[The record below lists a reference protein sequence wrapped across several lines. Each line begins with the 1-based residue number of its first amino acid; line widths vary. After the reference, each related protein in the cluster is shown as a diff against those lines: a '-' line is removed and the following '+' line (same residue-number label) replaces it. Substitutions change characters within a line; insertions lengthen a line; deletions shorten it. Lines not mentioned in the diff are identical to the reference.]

1 MAHDESNGGSSE
13 NGQRAPFV
21 SKLEHGKDRFLA
33 YAIEHGLE
41 VGRRSA
47 KDFIAHFPPSA
58 IMEGLASRASLRAE
72 ILAHTTGIKAKIAA
86 KKSWKSA
93 AEDLQIALDERET
106 DAEAIVA
113 VFQADDRVRYLDARK
128 IWKFLTEGDFWNT
141 PATRKD
147 DYRAA
152 KRHVAFMLER
162 ALADKL
168 ITHRDIVE
176 GLTVAEIAV
185 RLPKAE
191 LGKII
196 EGALMA
202 GKAGAP
208 FTEVELLA
216 AMPPEVA
223 VEYIPLPHIWETVL
237 LPRVAVTHGYAEGG
251 AAPAG
256 TKSKGEPAASAEAP
270 AAAAPTGSQ
279 EWVDLHDEDGGAE
292 PVGEDEISD
301 DDFAPA

>member
-1 MAHDESNGGSSE
+1 MAHDENNGGTSE
-13 NGQRAPFV
+13 GGRAPFV

-33 YAIEHGLE
+33 HAIEHALE
-41 VGRRSA
+41 VGRRTA

-58 IMEGLASRASLRAE
+58 IMEGLASRANLRAE
-72 ILAHTTGIKAKIAA
+72 ILAHTTGIKSKIAS

-113 VFQADDRVRYLDARK
+113 VFQPDDRVRYLDARK

-147 DYRAA
+147 EYRSA
-152 KRHVAFMLER
+152 KRHIAFMLER
-162 ALADKL
+162 ALTDKL

-196 EGALMA
+196 EGALIA

-223 VEYIPLPHIWETVL
+223 VEYIPLPHIWETVV
-237 LPRVAVTHGYAEGG
+237 LPRIAVTHGYAEGT
-251 AAPAG
+251 AAPQPAKTVQTEATTPAG
-256 TKSKGEPAASAEAP
+256 TQQAG
-270 AAAAPTGSQ
+270 TQQ
-279 EWVDLHDEDGGAE
+279 EWVDLHDDDNTGES
-292 PVGEDEISD
+292 VGEDEISD